1 MSTRPNKRDQ
11 IMSIKAQL
19 REIRYSGAIVR
30 SRKGK
35 WRVKD
40 PSGIIHEEPIPTED
54 KLSDDSVR
62 CFAGRAFRNY
72 AYRVLSADQAIIGFA
87 GSQATWKQGDLILM
101 AKANSRSAQL
111 SKPAPC
117 WEYSC

>member
-1 MSTRPNKRDQ
+1 
-11 IMSIKAQL
+11 MSIKAQL